1 MEETREQIP
10 PFPNLL
16 QALILLFILGGLMM
30 SIGMLAMM
38 FFYNPRAGAS
48 GGFSEK
54 FGMIAAIGYLVP
66 FLLVI
71 LLGHLR
77 QRSGFARY
85 FSRPN
90 LPWKAWAG
98 MAAGTLGLLLILEP
112 LVSLIPIPEFFKTLF
127 EQAFTQE
134 PLVILL
140 IVIAAPLFEEWLFRG
155 ILLNGFLRLYT
166 PAKAIVWSAVLFG
179 VIHLNPWQGLPAV
192 VLGALFGWLTYRS
205 GSILP
210 AILLHALANGTGV
223 LVYWFTGNANAGFSD
238 IIINPFGYA
247 ALAITLLA
255 IGWWAGKFYILENKE
270 TETAK
275 EFYGG

>member
-38 FFYNPRAGAS
+38 FFYNPRTGAS

-54 FGMIAAIGYLVP
+54 FGVIAAIGYLVP
-66 FLLVI
+66 FFLVI

-77 QRSGFARY
+77 QRSGLSRY

-210 AILLHALANGTGV
+210 AIALHALANGTGV

-238 IIINPFGYA
+238 IIVNPFGYA
-247 ALAITLLA
+247 ALAIALLA
-255 IGWWAGKFYILENKE
+255 IGWWSGKFYLLENKE

-275 EFYGG
+275 VFYGG